1 MLLNY
6 KINNYKY
13 INKEIEL
20 DLKTNI
26 FFICGKGNCGKT
38 SILDSIIFAISH
50 IISPAQYILK
60 EQISFY
66 KNFISN
72 FEKDDKRCLFEITIE
87 MNNILYKYGLELNK
101 DELNN
106 INVDKEWLEVDGKI
120 VFKRN
125 GKEIQESNMLKE
137 CEIEKYIDD
146 SIPLIS
152 TLIISKKNEKINKLY
167 EYLKSI
173 VIIDSSLNS
182 LIINDNVIKKL
193 NKEKK
198 LVLKVLN
205 KINKNYQ
212 DFIAKEK
219 NIISIYKDGNEVNFM
234 NESSSIQN
242 ILLYVPRIIDA
253 IKNESII
260 IIDDIDKRFSKKL
273 VNIIEELLLDKTIN
287 KNNTQLIATVSNR
300 EYIGE
305 SEKVLWI

>member
-1 MLLNY
+1 
-6 KINNYKY
+6 
-13 INKEIEL
+13 
-20 DLKTNI
+20 
-26 FFICGKGNCGKT
+26 
-38 SILDSIIFAISH
+38 
-50 IISPAQYILK
+50 
-60 EQISFY
+60 
-66 KNFISN
+66 
-72 FEKDDKRCLFEITIE
+72 

-106 INVDKEWLEVDGKI
+106 INVDKEWLEIDGKI

-125 GKEIQESNMLKE
+125 GKEIQESNMFKE

-182 LIINDNVIKKL
+182 LIINDNVIEKL

-253 IKNESII
+253 IKNGSII